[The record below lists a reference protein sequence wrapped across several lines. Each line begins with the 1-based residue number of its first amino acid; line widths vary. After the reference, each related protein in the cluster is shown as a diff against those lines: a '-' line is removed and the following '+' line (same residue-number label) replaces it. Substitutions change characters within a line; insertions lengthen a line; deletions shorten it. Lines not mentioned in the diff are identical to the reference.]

1 MQQYQTSILGKGQ
14 SAKWK
19 VFSFGQNCL
28 TGNDGTQSWSS
39 CAARNC
45 TISRRCPA
53 FRLRRTL
60 ARVGN
65 PREEPT
71 ASPTDSGLRFGYHR
85 ATRTVQGYA
94 QRNQSGSSDLPGAS
108 ANSRDY
114 RVKGPILTQYAG
126 YDRNHIW
133 QDERKSSDVIVQTLV
148 SHEISGFRFR
158 LSRIDWAILSKFC
171 GAGME
176 RSRPSIGRNTP
187 GTECYY
193 A

>member
-1 MQQYQTSILGKGQ
+1 MANQAESWLGTAWVAGRMPPEKANVREWACNSIKRPFWGKGQ
-14 SAKWK
+14 SADSK

-53 FRLRRTL
+53 LRLRRTL

-94 QRNQSGSSDLPGAS
+94 QRNQSGSSNLPGAS

-114 RVKGPILTQYAG
+114 RVKGP
-126 YDRNHIW
+126 H
-133 QDERKSSDVIVQTLV
+133 SDPICWIRQEPHLARRAQKLRRDCADISV
-148 SHEISGFRFR
+148 SPRYQGFGFVY
-158 LSRIDWAILSKFC
+158 L
-171 GAGME
+171 E
-176 RSRPSIGRNTP
+176 
-187 GTECYY
+187 
-193 A
+193 